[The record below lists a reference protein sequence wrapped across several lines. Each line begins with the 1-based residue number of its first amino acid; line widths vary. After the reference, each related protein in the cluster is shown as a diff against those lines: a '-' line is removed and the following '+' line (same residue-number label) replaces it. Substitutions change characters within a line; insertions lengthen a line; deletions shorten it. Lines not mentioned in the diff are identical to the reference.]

1 MQIFQLSSFPIEQA
15 GDLTALEH
23 KLGSWFASLTYP
35 VRLLAISQAFDLRP
49 AIARLGRSQREFVDL
64 SRIVGSLIRAID
76 ALVEGDMH
84 ADPAAAVRGL
94 SVEELGLLLD
104 LFVNEPPLQQ
114 MLLGDDS
121 AGGGDALDSIL
132 WRLPWMK
139 EQVRFYE
146 ELQRRH
152 LRSATYILITWEPPE
167 VSAASIA
174 ATLRSATG
182 RPITILDQLPSVIPG
197 TYLKQST
204 RLKPS
209 QPGMPYLAAAIA
221 YELQGEIDATTL
233 HSLLNAS
240 YDVALAIDITTIP
253 RNKAQRTAE
262 LAYNAARLL
271 ATDSTLM
278 DTRAV
283 GVRGSAQRVM
293 FELKRQGLHTVQLG
307 VLVGGETPEDLE
319 ANVAETQSR

>member
-15 GDLTALEH
+15 GDLSALEH

-35 VRLLAISQAFDLRP
+35 VRLLAISKAFDLRP
-49 AIARLGRSQREFVDL
+49 AIARLGRGQREFVDL
-64 SRIVGSLIRAID
+64 SRIVGSLMRAID
-76 ALVEGDMH
+76 ALVEGDMQ

-104 LFVNEPPLQQ
+104 LFVNEPPLQH
-114 MLLGDDS
+114 LFLGDDS
-121 AGGGDALDSIL
+121 VGADDALVRWAAIGDALDSIL

-182 RPITILDQLPSVIPG
+182 RPVTILDQLPSVIPG
-197 TYLKQST
+197 AYLKQSN
-204 RLKPS
+204 RLKPV
-209 QPGMPYLAAAIA
+209 QPGMPYL
-221 YELQGEIDATTL
+221 
-233 HSLLNAS
+233 
-240 YDVALAIDITTIP
+240 
-253 RNKAQRTAE
+253 
-262 LAYNAARLL
+262 
-271 ATDSTLM
+271 
-278 DTRAV
+278 
-283 GVRGSAQRVM
+283 
-293 FELKRQGLHTVQLG
+293 
-307 VLVGGETPEDLE
+307 
-319 ANVAETQSR
+319 